1 MLHIVPILCLVF
13 FIGFIE
19 FKLKKEFEEIR
30 REFIELKKKIN
41 KNSYN
46 IERVSK
52 GCYPDKQCNI

>member
-1 MLHIVPILCLVF
+1 MLHIVPILCLLF

-30 REFIELKKKIN
+30 KEFIELKKKIN

-52 GCYPDKQCNI
+52 GSYPDK